1 MVYYRT
7 GKAMKHALVL
17 YSGGI
22 DSTTALYWAKKEFER
37 ISALTIDYEQR
48 HKVEIRMAEK
58 IVRRLELDQKVLK
71 IDLTQ
76 IGGSALTDARMDLPE
91 ITRREEIMGGL
102 PPTYV
107 PFRNG
112 IFLSLAAAWAEVIGA
127 RDIVCGFNI
136 IDSPEYPDTRPAF
149 AKAME
154 KVINLGTRAA
164 FEEGNFKIHAPFI
177 LQKKSEVIKV
187 GLSLGADY
195 SFSISCYAG
204 QEIPCSKC
212 SSCLLRHQAWEE
224 AGREDPLITR
234 LRKEGRI

>member
-1 MVYYRT
+1 MVYHRT
-7 GKAMKHALVL
+7 GKVMKHALVL

-22 DSTTALYWAKKEFER
+22 DSTTALYWARKEFDR
-37 ISALTIDYEQR
+37 VSALTVDYGQR
-48 HKVEIRMAEK
+48 HRVEIRLAEK
-58 IVRRLELDQKVLK
+58 LVHRLKLDQKVLK

-76 IGGSALTDARMDLPE
+76 IGGSALTDARMDLPKGTHRNE
-91 ITRREEIMGGL
+91 IDPG
-102 PPTYV
+102 PPSTYV

-112 IFLSLAAAWAEVIGA
+112 IFLSLAAAWAEVIKA

-149 AKAME
+149 VKAME

-164 FEEGNFKIHAPFI
+164 FEEWDFKIHAPLI
-177 LQKKSEVIKV
+177 HQKKSEIIKA

-195 SFSISCYAG
+195 SFSVSCYAG

-212 SSCLLRHQAWEE
+212 SACLLRHRAWEE
-224 AGREDPLITR
+224 IGKEDPLVTR
-234 LRKEGRI
+234 LRKEGHI